1 MSTVEHQTAKDQM
14 IAILQNQPDDS
25 SYDELLRELAAARSI
40 ERGLQDAEA
49 GRVVSNDDAL
59 LLSRSGRNRDAA
71 VGLAQRS
78 RADPGRRH
86 DSA

>member
-1 MSTVEHQTAKDQM
+1 M

-49 GRVVSNDDAL
+49 GRVVSNNEAL
-59 LLSRSGRNRDAA
+59 LQIKSWRS
-71 VGLAQRS
+71 
-78 RADPGRRH
+78 
-86 DSA
+86 